1 MIPTAT
7 FYTLLRSYNPLNE
20 LIAPQIKQI
29 FQGYG
34 QNVLDQ
40 FKAHWEAKNSNQ
52 PVKNLA
58 SFFAKLDGQ
67 LKSVSDTGIVEG
79 WRRYFNSQPPSVK
92 TETLKLL
99 RKPVFLGV
107 KLPNLGPVDPKN
119 LVQSSTTPFFNVPGK
134 SQAPVNYTNIGVRLN
149 PTIEANIASA
159 LKLLGTINNKNITPV
174 IGSVSKSTEAH
185 GTNLVP
191 DSEHPKRVGKI
202 ITSYT
207 KKLQEIA
214 GDAAGF
220 LMKSFNYNPYGVQNS
235 DISSPPIAFE
245 QIVEGQRVV
254 VNGAGQD
261 LRSREP
267 VKIKNFASPKQTNLV

>member
-1 MIPTAT
+1 MVPTAT
-7 FYTLLRSYNPLNE
+7 FYTLLRNYNPINE
-20 LIAPQIKQI
+20 LIAPQLKQI
-29 FQGYG
+29 FSGYG
-34 QNVLDQ
+34 QNVLNQ
-40 FKAHWEAKNSNQ
+40 FKAHWEARNSNT

-58 SFFAKLDGQ
+58 IFFSRLDGQ
-67 LKSVSDTGIVEG
+67 LKSVSDPGIVEG
-79 WRRYFNSQPPSVK
+79 WRSYFNSQPPSVK

-99 RKPVFLGV
+99 PKPVFLGV
-107 KLPNLGPVDPKN
+107 KLPNLGPADPKN

-134 SQAPVNYTNIGVRLN
+134 SKAPVNYTNIGVRLN
-149 PTIEANIASA
+149 PTLEANIASA

-207 KKLQEIA
+207 KKLQEFV
-214 GDAAGF
+214 GDASGY
-220 LMKSFNYNPYGVQNS
+220 LMKAINFNPFGVQNS

-245 QIVEGQRVV
+245 QMVEGQKVV
-254 VNGAGQD
+254 VNGAGVD
-261 LRSREP
+261 LKSRDP
-267 VKIKNFASPKQTNLV
+267 IKIKDFASPKQTNLV